1 MKKVVLLVLAIAALT
16 VAGCKEK
23 TPEAPQATSPHG
35 EMPQGMPADANHGGG
50 NPHAGLKPMD
60 IPAGSGHKGTVIA
73 VEQAGQFTYVQIDEN
88 GKKLWVAVPKTEVK
102 KGQVVEFPDAPP
114 MLNYPSKA
122 LNRTFDSVI
131 FAPGLRVA
139 GK

>member
-16 VAGCKEK
+16 VAGCKDK
-23 TPEAPQATSPHG
+23 TEAPKTNA
-35 EMPQGMPADANHGGG
+35 PQEGMPSDATHGGG
-50 NPHAGLKPMD
+50 NPHAGLKPMEVA
-60 IPAGSGHKGTVIA
+60 PGSGHKGTVVT
-73 VEQAGQFTYVQIDEN
+73 VEQAGQFTYVQVDEK
-88 GKKLWVAVPKTEVK
+88 GKKLWVAVPKSDVK

-114 MLNYPSKA
+114 MLNYASKA

-139 GK
+139 AQ